1 MITCSNIGDNGRF
14 GNQLFQFAS
23 LIGIGDKLKYDVL
36 FPKKNLKQINISST
50 RENKTFVA
58 YFEINECFD
67 IDQKFF
73 TDDLIIERR
82 VSERFFHFDEN
93 FFNILDNT
101 DVNGYLQSEKYFKH
115 CSDKIMDILK
125 FKDSIITSAKSYLPK
140 TDKTLVSIHVRRT
153 DAAVPNPFHPL
164 TGLDFFNPAIEHFNK
179 DEHHF
184 VVCSDDYE
192 WCNNVWGNDENFT
205 VVNSKSPYVDLCV
218 MSLCDHHIISN
229 SSFSWWSSYLSK
241 NKNKKII
248 APIKWLGTG
257 YSTYITDDL
266 YTENMIKL

>member
-23 LIGIGDKLKYDVL
+23 LIGIGDKLNYVVL

-93 FFNILDNT
+93 LFNILDNT

-125 FKDSIITSAKSYLPK
+125 LHPQKK
-140 TDKTLVSIHVRRT
+140 TI
-153 DAAVPNPFHPL
+153 
-164 TGLDFFNPAIEHFNK
+164 FF
-179 DEHHF
+179 
-184 VVCSDDYE
+184 
-192 WCNNVWGNDENFT
+192 
-205 VVNSKSPYVDLCV
+205 L
-218 MSLCDHHIISN
+218 M
-229 SSFSWWSSYLSK
+229 
-241 NKNKKII
+241 
-248 APIKWLGTG
+248 
-257 YSTYITDDL
+257 
-266 YTENMIKL
+266 

>member
-23 LIGIGDKLKYDVL
+23 LIGIGDKLNYEVL

-73 TDDLIIERR
+73 TDDLIIEKR

-93 FFNILDNT
+93 LFNILDNT

-125 FKDSIITSAKSYLPK
+125 FKDSIITSAK
-140 TDKTLVSIHVRRT
+140 
-153 DAAVPNPFHPL
+153 
-164 TGLDFFNPAIEHFNK
+164 
-179 DEHHF
+179 
-184 VVCSDDYE
+184 
-192 WCNNVWGNDENFT
+192 
-205 VVNSKSPYVDLCV
+205 
-218 MSLCDHHIISN
+218 
-229 SSFSWWSSYLSK
+229 
-241 NKNKKII
+241 
-248 APIKWLGTG
+248 
-257 YSTYITDDL
+257 
-266 YTENMIKL
+266 